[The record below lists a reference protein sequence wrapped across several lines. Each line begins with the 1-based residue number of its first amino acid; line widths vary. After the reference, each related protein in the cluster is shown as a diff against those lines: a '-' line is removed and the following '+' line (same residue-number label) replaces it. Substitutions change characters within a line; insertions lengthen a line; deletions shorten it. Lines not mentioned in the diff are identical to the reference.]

1 MSVLLSDAIALSTWS
16 GHPAQAGHLLN
27 LPEHPDER
35 RTQTNH
41 DNQKHQRQCGRCEH
55 VQHPPCGANGVSAND
70 INNGLGVI
78 TPGRIIHPGRTG
90 SVADLHGPNA
100 PAIRRE
106 HTSPNDVAAAIA
118 VVVGIVVAIAGVI
131 RIAVIII
138 IVVVA
143 AVEPVAQADTDRCR
157 GNRKSPMPE
166 SGVEATAE
174 VVHGKGAAAKSGSRQ
189 SGRTETTAA
198 DRGGPEAATAH
209 SHPAAEATAAHS
221 HPATA

>member
-1 MSVLLSDAIALSTWS
+1 
-16 GHPAQAGHLLN
+16 
-27 LPEHPDER
+27 
-35 RTQTNH
+35 
-41 DNQKHQRQCGRCEH
+41 
-55 VQHPPCGANGVSAND
+55 
-70 INNGLGVI
+70 
-78 TPGRIIHPGRTG
+78 RIIHPGRTG
-90 SVADLHGPNA
+90 SVADPHKTNT
-100 PAIRRE
+100 PAIRRD
-106 HTSPNDVAAAIA
+106 HTTPNDVAAAIA
-118 VVVGIVVAIAGVI
+118 GVVGIVVAIAGVI

-221 HPATA
+221 HPATAEAAAHSAAVETTTASTT